1 MDNTYFLSQSSSLTL
16 VIIISLI
23 FAVLGIYHSK
33 KFHGISNYLTANRN
47 IELFSLTTSLV
58 ASALGAWILFG
69 PVAAATWGGIGAVI
83 GYALGTA
90 FPMIF
95 LIYFGKKIRLE
106 FPKGSSLIE
115 FMRKKFGKSL
125 FKLILLMTIFY
136 MFIFLCAEVT
146 AVAVLINYLSGTDLW
161 ITALIVL
168 LATLTYTLYGGL
180 RASIFTDNIQM
191 IVIGFLLL
199 ILILIIGSSTGDN
212 FSFALIKEKNPQL
225 LSSSYIPSYTAG
237 LTFFIA
243 VAATNLFHQGNWQR
257 VYAAKD
263 YYTLKSALIISFFII
278 VPIVFLMGFVGMV
291 SFSIDPSA
299 RADLG
304 FFTLLLKEQTE
315 MLSLIIVILGLAL
328 TISTVDTLVNAISS
342 LFVVDGKATF
352 NLDKKTDYLKISK
365 YFIIFLSLIAFGVA
379 SKGFDILYLFLL
391 ADLFC
396 CAFVFTGSFED
407 GTVFDTNVGKDKP
420 LVFQIGMKEVIPG
433 FEQGIVGANKGSKRK
448 IKIPS
453 MLAYGEKGAGELIP
467 PNSNLI
473 FEFKIL
479 DVLSPNYEKIDSEKL
494 ENLINENAVALD
506 IRLDNQW
513 KKTGVIK
520 GSFQETAFDIN
531 GKFNVYLMDKVRA
544 LAGAESQGIELIFI
558 SHDGK
563 TAEIL
568 GNAFAED
575 LGFTNVYVLDGGI
588 QSWIKSNKPLVSY
601 N

>member
-1 MDNTYFLSQSSSLTL
+1 MDKTYFIEQSTSLTL
-16 VIIISLI
+16 VIVISLI

-33 KFHGISNYLTANRN
+33 KFGGINNYLTANRN
-47 IELFSLTTSLV
+47 IGLFSLTTSLV

-95 LIYFGKKIRLE
+95 LIYFGKKIRNE

-146 AVAVLINYLSGTDLW
+146 AVAVLINYLSGTELW

-168 LATLTYTLYGGL
+168 ISTLTYTLYGGL

-191 IVIGFLLL
+191 IVIGILLL
-199 ILILIIGSSTGDN
+199 TLISIISSSSGNN
-212 FSFALIKEKNPQL
+212 FSFEFIENKNPQL

-257 VYAAKD
+257 VYAAKN
-263 YYTLKSALIISFFII
+263 YKTLKSSLIISFFII
-278 VPIVFLMGFVGMV
+278 IPIVFLMGFIGMV
-291 SFSIDPSA
+291 SFSLDSSTRP
-299 RADLG
+299 DLG
-304 FFTLLLKEQTE
+304 FFTLLLKDQTE
-315 MLSLIIVILGLAL
+315 LLSLLIIVLGLSL

-352 NLDKKTDYLKISK
+352 DLDKKTDYLKVSK
-365 YFIIFLSLIAFGVA
+365 YFIILLSIIAFAVA

-396 CAFVFTGSFED
+396 CAFVI
-407 GTVFDTNVGKDKP
+407 TVFYSFYKK
-420 LVFQIGMKEVIPG
+420 
-433 FEQGIVGANKGSKRK
+433 
-448 IKIPS
+448 
-453 MLAYGEKGAGELIP
+453 
-467 PNSNLI
+467 
-473 FEFKIL
+473 
-479 DVLSPNYEKIDSEKL
+479 
-494 ENLINENAVALD
+494 INE
-506 IRLDNQW
+506 
-513 KKTGVIK
+513 
-520 GSFQETAFDIN
+520 
-531 GKFNVYLMDKVRA
+531 
-544 LAGAESQGIELIFI
+544 
-558 SHDGK
+558 K
-563 TAEIL
+563 TAY
-568 GNAFAED
+568 FAIIIG
-575 LGFTNVYVLDGGI
+575 LACRFLNVSI
-588 QSWIKSNKPLVSY
+588 SRFF
-601 N
+601 